1 MKATVIMNNLSA
13 NKIKQI
19 EFYSIFLNNI
29 FLLLGILFFGWTLFE
44 TLFLY
49 WLELLAAVILL
60 FYVQI
65 VCPLKYG
72 RPGQIHLPA
81 YRRTAAITL
90 FITLYTLLMHYQVLL
105 YLIEIGS
112 MSSWDTSNG
121 FVHTLVQL
129 PLQLWEGNLLVLT
142 LLFLLVYLLPSLLNE
157 KKGIRP
163 TIDNLPV
170 QSKIMTH
177 KSQFVVSYLLF
188 GVLWCMSNYFY
199 IDHAVLLVAVLIIL
213 KSVYEV
219 ALFRRL
225 E

>member
-1 MKATVIMNNLSA
+1 MNNLSV
-13 NKIKQI
+13 NKIKKI

-29 FLLLGILFFGWTLFE
+29 FLLLGILVFGWTLFE

-49 WLELLAAVILL
+49 WLELLAAIILL

-72 RPGQIHLPA
+72 RPGQIHLTA
-81 YRRTAAITL
+81 YRKTAAKTL
-90 FITLYTLLMHYQVLL
+90 FLTLYTLIMHYQVLL
-105 YLIEIGS
+105 YLIDVGS
-112 MSSWDTSNG
+112 MNHWDTSHG

-142 LLFLLVYLLPSLLNE
+142 VLFLLVYLLPSLLNE

-163 TIDNLPV
+163 TLDNLPM
-170 QSKIMTH
+170 QSRIMMH
-177 KSQFVVSYLLF
+177 KSQFIVSYLLF
-188 GVLWCMSNYFY
+188 AVLWCMSSYFD
-199 IDHAVLLVAVLIIL
+199 INQAVFLIAVLLIL
-213 KSVYEV
+213 KSIYEV
-219 ALFRRL
+219 VLFRRL